1 MIGFLLSLTV
11 RQQVLRKST
20 LLLIGLGLLVVLVA
34 FIYRISDSSMDPD
47 EWTTK
52 VLYGGLVV
60 TAMLPLTALM
70 FGTSVLG
77 DELEDG
83 TAVYLL
89 TKPLPRWQIL
99 LPKIVA
105 PWLLTSALVGGA
117 ALISGFIAIQDG
129 DIGVVIGAVV
139 GLAAG
144 ALAYIALFVLLSL
157 LTNHALIV
165 GLLYVFIWEGALA
178 GVFEGLRYISIRHY
192 TLGLA
197 DAVAGNIPDTFDA
210 YMSGGTA
217 LILIA
222 IVTTVCVLWANQRLQ
237 LIEVRE
243 RP

>member
-1 MIGFLLSLTV
+1 MISFIFALTV

-20 LLLIGLGLLVVLVA
+20 LLLIGLGLLAVLIATV
-34 FIYRISDSSMDPD
+34 YRLSDSTMEPS
-47 EWTTK
+47 EWTAR
-52 VLYGGLVV
+52 VLYGGLVI

-89 TKPLPRWQIL
+89 TKPISRWQIL
-99 LPKIVA
+99 IPKIIA
-105 PWLLTSALVGGA
+105 PWLLTAAIVSGA
-117 ALISGFIAIQDG
+117 ALISGFISIQEG
-129 DIGVVIGAVV
+129 DTAVVIGAVV

-165 GLLYVFIWEGALA
+165 GLLYVFIWEGALSA
-178 GVFEGLRYISIRHY
+178 VFEGLRYVSIRHY
-192 TLGLA
+192 TLGLSN
-197 DAVAGNIPDTFDA
+197 AVAGDLPDTFNA
-210 YMSGGTA
+210 YMGADTA
-217 LILIA
+217 IPCIA
-222 IVTTVCVLWANQRLQ
+222 IVAGACILWANQRLR

-243 RP
+243 RT

>member
-1 MIGFLLSLTV
+1 MIGFLLSLTF

-34 FIYRISDSSMDPD
+34 FIYRISDSSMEPD
-47 EWTTK
+47 EWTAK

-117 ALISGFIAIQDG
+117 ALIAGFIAIQDG
-129 DIGVVIGAVV
+129 DTGVVIGAAV
-139 GLAAG
+139 GFAAG

-178 GVFEGLRYISIRHY
+178 GVFEGIRYISIRHY
-192 TLGLA
+192 TLGLS
-197 DAVAGNIPDTFDA
+197 DAIAGNIPDTFDA
-210 YMSGGTA
+210 YMSGSTA

-222 IVTTVCVLWANQRLQ
+222 IVIGVCTLWANQRLQ

>member
-1 MIGFLLSLTV
+1 ME
-11 RQQVLRKST
+11 
-20 LLLIGLGLLVVLVA
+20 
-34 FIYRISDSSMDPD
+34 PD
-47 EWTTK
+47 EWTAK

-89 TKPLPRWQIL
+89 TKPCLAGRFSCRRSS
-99 LPKIVA
+99 A

-117 ALISGFIAIQDG
+117 ALIAGFIAIQDG
-129 DIGVVIGAVV
+129 DTGVVIGAAV
-139 GLAAG
+139 GFAAG

-178 GVFEGLRYISIRHY
+178 GVFEGIRYISIRHY

-197 DAVAGNIPDTFDA
+197 EWLGDAQPSAFEA
-210 YMSGGTA
+210 YLSGTTA
-217 LILIA
+217 LVMTAITIVIA
-222 IVTTVCVLWANQRLQ
+222 AVIAVRKLEE
-237 LIEVRE
+237 IEVRE
-243 RP
+243 TT